1 MHEWEDRL
9 LANIDLAAF
18 IQRASG
24 GAWDRADHLDL
35 LCHAL
40 EAVERGD
47 IRRVIVTM
55 PPRHG
60 KSEVVSKHLP
70 AWYLGL
76 HPDREV
82 ILTSYSAELAQD
94 HSRVAR
100 EVLREQGPPVFG
112 VSVAQDSA
120 AVNRWGVEGHR
131 GGMIAVGIGGSITG
145 RGAHL
150 AIIDDPFKGPEDSH
164 SPTQRKRVIDWYRTV
179 LRTRLAPGGAI
190 IVIHTRWHKGDL
202 VGHLLAEAE
211 VGGEQWTVIDLPAI
225 AEEGDLLGRAPG
237 VPLWPERFPLADLQE
252 LQRTLTTY
260 WWQAVYQ
267 QKPGDPEGHQF
278 KREYF
283 RYFGTDGD
291 QFVLHNPGDD
301 TRIPASRC
309 IVFQTCDVAGSL
321 SASADYFVIGTWA
334 ITPHRDLLLLDI
346 IRTRI
351 EGPDQPD
358 LLTQAF
364 HRWRPALQGI
374 ESNGIGKTAY
384 QTMVRSG
391 LPVVELLA
399 DRDKALRAIPIASRY
414 KAGAVYHPEHAAW
427 LSEYEE
433 ELAGFPNAP
442 HDDQVDVAAYA
453 AIILADLEELLGSH
467 EGEVVTYGEE
477 VNISPV

>member
-1 MHEWEDRL
+1 VHEWEDRL

-24 GAWDRADHLDL
+24 GVWDRADHLDL
-35 LCHAL
+35 LCHTL

-76 HPDREV
+76 HPNREV

-120 AVNRWGVEGHR
+120 AVNRWGIEGHR

-237 VPLWPERFPLADLQE
+237 APLWPERFPLADLQE
-252 LQRTLTTY
+252 LQRTLTAY

-291 QFVLHNPGDD
+291 QFVLHNPGGD

-321 SASADYFVIGTWA
+321 STSADYFVVGTWA

-467 EGEVVTYGEE
+467 EGEIVTYSDE
-477 VNISPV
+477 VSISPV

>member
-24 GAWDRADHLDL
+24 GRDLDHLDL
-35 LCHAL
+35 LCHTL

-120 AVNRWGVEGHR
+120 AVNRWGIEGHR

-237 VPLWPERFPLADLQE
+237 APLWPERFPLADLQE

-291 QFVLHNPGDD
+291 QFVLHNPGGD

-321 SASADYFVIGTWA
+321 RLRRLLRHWHVGDHAA
-334 ITPHRDLLLLDI
+334 PRLLLLDI

-351 EGPDQPD
+351 EGRTNP
-358 LLTQAF
+358 TSS
-364 HRWRPALQGI
+364 HRRFTG
-374 ESNGIGKTAY
+374 G
-384 QTMVRSG
+384 
-391 LPVVELLA
+391 
-399 DRDKALRAIPIASRY
+399 
-414 KAGAVYHPEHAAW
+414 
-427 LSEYEE
+427 
-433 ELAGFPNAP
+433 
-442 HDDQVDVAAYA
+442 
-453 AIILADLEELLGSH
+453 ADLTGHRVERH
-467 EGEVVTYGEE
+467 R
-477 VNISPV
+477 